1 MEELNKN
8 NPFKTPEGYF
18 EGFTD
23 DLLNKLDEET
33 FDLPKEE
40 GFTVP
45 DGYFDG
51 VHNSILRKLEKSET
65 KVVQLHPYRKFYLA
79 AASIAAIFSIAIVS
93 QIGAQEELTYDTLAS
108 TDIEDYFDN
117 YVYDFSEDELVEL
130 LSMQEVGVND
140 VLNTEINQE
149 EIVDYL
155 DTTIEDFHELNNI
168 YNEE

>member
-23 DLLNKLDEET
+23 GLLNKLDEET
-33 FDLPKEE
+33 SGLPKEE

-51 VHNSILRKLEKSET
+51 VHNNILNKLEKSET
-65 KVVQLHPYRKFYLA
+65 KVVKLRPYRKFYLA
-79 AASIAAIFSIAIVS
+79 AASIAAVFIIAIVS
-93 QIGAQEELTYDTLAS
+93 QMHVQEELTYESLAS
-108 TDIEDYFDN
+108 IDIEDYFDN
-117 YVYDFSEDELVEL
+117 YVYDFSEDELAEL

-155 DTTIEDFHELNNI
+155 DTTIEDFYELNNI